1 MSLPLREMK
10 KQSQSEGVKGK
21 VLSGFFMLLIL
32 ALGSVLII
40 IRLATQLTPPDSGT
54 SESVIKLTLVSN
66 MLSELIEANGQA
78 RTYIT
83 TGEKRYLARYRK
95 LDKDI
100 QKLADSLK
108 YFSALQPEQYKR
120 MLVVDSLLQIK
131 RATMANF
138 FRMRKE
144 GDTLAL
150 YPEIIDKLKFDPN
163 DSIEDSEPAVVRA
176 SGDKAVSTRSDE
188 DESKQNFFKKIWD
201 NVSGR
206 KSKKDTLQRLPVQ
219 LKAKKD
225 SLSIFALDRDTTIEM
240 VKSQLQRMG
249 EKERLVRQRSIERD
263 LLLMRT
269 DQVIMDE
276 IRNVFLLFE
285 KEEINRTIDDARHSR
300 AVFKRL
306 WNTAMTLAMLGLL
319 TMIIFVILIWKDLAR
334 SNFYRRQLE
343 SARLLAEKLLKVK
356 ELFLANM
363 SHEIRT
369 PITSIIGFSEKLLTT
384 KLSAEQENYL
394 RYIDSS
400 SEHLLGL
407 VDDLLDYSRIE
418 SGTFNLDSVPFIP
431 AYLFQHAFETLQFK
445 AGLKGLEMHYASD
458 LDTAQAVVGDP
469 LRVRQII
476 YNLLNNSLKFTEQG
490 AINLNVTSSLSGDK
504 MRIDFIVADTGIG
517 IPEEKQEEIFNEF
530 TQVDVGITRRYG
542 GSGLGLAICR
552 KLVDLMQG
560 EISLKSKP
568 GSGTTISVGLELNLY
583 HGVVAELTEGNRN
596 VTINLKGYRVLLAED
611 DETTRILL
619 AGSLKAFGAEVAV
632 AADGES
638 AWKLFSENPQAFD
651 IVLTDIQMP
660 NLSGP
665 ELAEKINRLSNEI
678 QIPFPPVIGLTAHA
692 TGSEIEIF
700 IQKGIQDVL
709 IKPFRQYQL
718 AELLGKVLK
727 IACISMS
734 ESANTKPT
742 NHRNINLESF
752 LKYSGDDKEALN
764 KILISLADSIHNT
777 ASELNTSFNKSNYL
791 QVGLLSHRMLPNI
804 RNLGGA
810 AEAGIL
816 QKLETL
822 CKSENPNKETVNS
835 LLKNLMPGLVE
846 LESELRQLTENH

>member
-1 MSLPLREMK
+1 MK
-10 KQSQSEGVKGK
+10 KQGQSEGVKGK

-108 YFSALQPEQYKR
+108 YFSALQPEQYER

-150 YPEIIDKLKFDPN
+150 YPEVINKLEVDVK
-163 DSIEDSEPAVVRA
+163 DSIATENQANAKSTGEKHVTAKVV
-176 SGDKAVSTRSDE
+176 E
-188 DESKQNFFKKIWD
+188 DEPKQNIFKKIWD
-201 NVSGR
+201 NVSG
-206 KSKKDTLQRLPVQ
+206 KKTKKDTIQRQLPQ
-219 LKAKKD
+219 PRIKADTLNAMK
-225 SLSIFALDRDTTIEM
+225 ADRDTTIEM

-285 KEEINRTIDDARHSR
+285 KEEINRTIEDARHSR

-343 SARLLAEKLLKVK
+343 SARHLAEKLLKVK

-384 KLSAEQENYL
+384 KLSVDQENYL

-445 AGLKGLEMHYASD
+445 AGLKGLEMHYTSD
-458 LDTAQAVVGDP
+458 LDTSKAVVGDP

-490 AINLNVTSSLSGDK
+490 TINLNVTSSLSGDK
-504 MRIDFIVADTGIG
+504 MLINFVVTDTGIG

-560 EISLKSKP
+560 EISLESKP
-568 GSGTTISVGLELNLY
+568 GSGTSISVGIELKLY
-583 HGVVAELTEGNRN
+583 DGEVSELTEGNRN
-596 VTINLKGYRVLLAED
+596 VTIDLKGQRVLLAED

-619 AGSLKAFGAEVAV
+619 ADSLNSFGAGVVVAT
-632 AADGES
+632 DGES
-638 AWKLFSENPQAFD
+638 AWKLFSEQPSAFN

-665 ELAEKINRLSNEI
+665 ELAEKIIKLSNEA
-678 QIPFPPVIGLTAHA
+678 QIPVPPVIGLTAHA
-692 TGSEIEIF
+692 TNSEIEIF
-700 IQKGIQDVL
+700 IQKGIQNVL

-718 AELLGKVLK
+718 VEMLGKVMQ
-727 IACISMS
+727 IDIISVS
-734 ESANTKPT
+734 ESVNTEPT
-742 NHRNINLESF
+742 HHRKINLESF
-752 LKYSGDDKEALN
+752 VKYSGDDKEAL
-764 KILISLADSIHNT
+764 KRILLSLADNLQNT
-777 ASELNTSFNKSNYL
+777 ANELNASFNEGNYQ

-804 RNLGGA
+804 RNLGA
-810 AEAGIL
+810 TAETGIL

-822 CKSENPNKETVNS
+822 GKSENPDKETIGS
-835 LLKNLMPGLVE
+835 LLKKLMPGLAE
-846 LESELRQLTENH
+846 LESELRQETENH